1 MALPKA
7 KETHDVIKKVK
18 RGAAAKKYVPC
29 PLSHE
34 PNEETKQVLR
44 DADAGIGLTTYTS
57 VDEMFKAILK

>member
-1 MALPKA
+1 MALPKS
-7 KETHDVIKKVK
+7 KETHTVSKMA
-18 RGAAAKKYVPC
+18 RSGAAAKKYAPC

-34 PNEETKQVLR
+34 PNEETKQALR